1 MRIIDAHNHPDW
13 HGHDF
18 NKSLENMDRFGI
30 EKTWLL
36 SWESPH
42 SDYCH
47 NYSQVL
53 PSGVLGSGREPVPFT
68 RCLSYKERAP
78 ERFILGYCPDP
89 REPDACRRLIAAH
102 DIYGAQVC
110 GELKVRMM
118 YDNPDALML
127 FHVAASLKMPV
138 TFHLQYDTRRK
149 WDDPREEWYGGSI
162 DTLERVL
169 QACPDTIFLG
179 HAPGFWI
186 HISGDDLRL
195 KDTYP
200 EANAP
205 VLPGGRIPELLRK
218 YPNLY
223 CDISAGSGRLAL
235 SRDLDFTKKFLIE
248 FHDRI
253 LYARDYFDNKHQEL
267 LNSLSL
273 PVPVLEDIYFRNAE
287 RLLAE

>member
-47 NYSQVL
+47 NYSQLL
-53 PSGVLGSGREPVPFT
+53 PSGVLRSGREPVPFT

-149 WDDPREEWYGGSI
+149 WDDPRE
-162 DTLERVL
+162 
-169 QACPDTIFLG
+169 
-179 HAPGFWI
+179 
-186 HISGDDLRL
+186 
-195 KDTYP
+195 
-200 EANAP
+200 
-205 VLPGGRIPELLRK
+205 
-218 YPNLY
+218 
-223 CDISAGSGRLAL
+223 
-235 SRDLDFTKKFLIE
+235 
-248 FHDRI
+248 
-253 LYARDYFDNKHQEL
+253 
-267 LNSLSL
+267 
-273 PVPVLEDIYFRNAE
+273 
-287 RLLAE
+287 

>member
-47 NYSQVL
+47 NYSQLL

-169 QACPDTIFLG
+169 QARPRFLDSYLRRRSQPQRHVSRSKRAG
-179 HAPGFWI
+179 SPRRAHPRTAPQ
-186 HISGDDLRL
+186 
-195 KDTYP
+195 
-200 EANAP
+200 
-205 VLPGGRIPELLRK
+205 IPESLLRH
-218 YPNLY
+218 LRRVR
-223 CDISAGSGRLAL
+223 A
-235 SRDLDFTKKFLIE
+235 SRS
-248 FHDRI
+248 
-253 LYARDYFDNKHQEL
+253 QQG
-267 LNSLSL
+267 
-273 PVPVLEDIYFRNAE
+273 P
-287 RLLAE
+287 